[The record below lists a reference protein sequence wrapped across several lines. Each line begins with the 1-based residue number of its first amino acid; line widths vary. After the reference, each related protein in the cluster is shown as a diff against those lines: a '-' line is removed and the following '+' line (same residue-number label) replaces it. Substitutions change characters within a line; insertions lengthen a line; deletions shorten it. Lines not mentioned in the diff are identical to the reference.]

1 MSTKYIL
8 TNIEPELNATSDEL
22 ADVLIQRLG
31 LMPRKKGSTE
41 KMHRVLIGL
50 YEKSKTATREKDP
63 RQAIMAVEEMALH
76 AGITR
81 QTMYEY
87 LRRWLELDLISKT
100 SYIDQWN
107 KVIIG
112 YKLNG
117 ATIEQAFERARRKVH
132 NHLDETQKYVVE
144 LQKLLKNE
152 KISERISEKNN
163 EKINE
168 KISNI
173 ISEKNSEKIG
183 ERISGKAMDVKEKYK
198 DNENE
203 INEIKSIETEEKELT

>member
-41 KMHRVLIGL
+41 KMHRVLIEL

-63 RQAIMAVEEMALH
+63 KKAIMAVEEMALH

-100 SYIDQWN
+100 SYIDPWN

-117 ATIEQAFERARRKVH
+117 STIEQAFERARRKVH
-132 NHLDETQKYVVE
+132 LHLDETQKYVVE

-152 KISERISEKNN
+152 KISDKISEKAA
-163 EKINE
+163 E
-168 KISNI
+168 
-173 ISEKNSEKIG
+173 
-183 ERISGKAMDVKEKYK
+183 KAMEKAAEMNQRE
-198 DNENE
+198 DENTNENTHE
-203 INEIKSIETEEKELT
+203 NTNREDLSAEHKQDV